1 MSLSTAV
8 LENKFKLKELL
19 EVYLNDIKQI
29 SSTSFTPNE
38 LKSKQQYIS
47 AISDIQRTGITDMV
61 KYAMSFGRERSGQA
75 KMFEQALPV
84 LVGWHV
90 RQPNTMDKQ
99 YAAILYHYA
108 VSFKANR
115 RNLKDLM
122 LGFVINSNLSPVK
135 PYFDRELD
143 QVIQRAKSMM

>member
-1 MSLSTAV
+1 MSSSNSV

-19 EVYLNDIKQI
+19 DVYLTDVKQI
-29 SSTSFTPNE
+29 SSTSFTPSE
-38 LKSKQQYIS
+38 LKSKQHYVS
-47 AISDIQRTGITDMV
+47 AITDIQHTGITDMV

-75 KMFEQALPV
+75 KIFEQALPI
-84 LVGWHV
+84 LICWHV
-90 RQPNTMDKQ
+90 RQPNAMDKQ
-99 YAAILYHYA
+99 YAAVLYQYA

-143 QVIQRAKSMM
+143 HVIQRAKSMM

>member
-1 MSLSTAV
+1 MSISASV
-8 LENKFKLKELL
+8 LEKKFKLKELL
-19 EVYLNDIKQI
+19 EVYVKDVKQI
-29 SSTSFTPNE
+29 NATSFTPIE
-38 LKSKQQYIS
+38 LKSKQHYIS
-47 AISDIQRTGITDMV
+47 AISDIQRTGITDIV

-75 KMFEQALPV
+75 KLLEQALPI
-84 LVGWHV
+84 LVCWHV

-108 VSFKANR
+108 ISFKANR
-115 RNLKDLM
+115 RNLKDLI

-143 QVIQRAKSMM
+143 NVIQRAKSMM